1 VRVENFPPCRPAQS
15 VNCHAVHDCLHYD
28 IATTFLILSSVH
40 IMGSDSKSDSKTGK
54 TTGTSGGTADARAK
68 AAQLAIDQIEKQFG
82 KGSIMRLSD
91 TNVVQIDAIS
101 TGCLSLDA
109 AIGIGGVPRGRIVE
123 IYGPESSGKTTVCLQ
138 VIAEAQKA
146 GGLAAF
152 VDTEHAL
159 DVNYA
164 QRLGVDLNN
173 LLLSQP
179 EFGEQALEIV
189 ETLVRSGAI
198 DVVIVDSVAALT
210 PRVEIEGDM
219 GDAQMGSQARLM
231 SQAMRKL
238 NAAIGRSHTTVI
250 FTNQLRSKIGV
261 IYGNPETTTGGNA
274 LKYYASVRIDVRRK
288 DVIKDGAEIVGNR
301 VRAKIVKNKVA
312 PPFKEAEFDIMYN
325 EGISKLGDMIDVA
338 VESGVIV
345 KSGSW
350 FSFREERVQG
360 RDGMRKLLTE
370 TPDLQAALEAE
381 VRTLLHMPPKT
392 KNGVESA
399 SKSSK
404 KE

>member
-1 VRVENFPPCRPAQS
+1 MAKEKISERPAGN
-15 VNCHAVHDCLHYD
+15 VAEEKLRAVQF
-28 IATTFLILSSVH
+28 A
-40 IMGSDSKSDSKTGK
+40 ME
-54 TTGTSGGTADARAK
+54 
-68 AAQLAIDQIEKQFG
+68 QIEKQHG

-91 TNVVQIDAIS
+91 TKVDNVEFIP
-101 TGCLSLDA
+101 TGCLSMDA
-109 AIGIGGVPRGRIVE
+109 AIGIGGVPRGRIIE
-123 IYGPESSGKTTVCLQ
+123 IYGPESSGKTTVCLH
-138 VIAEAQKA
+138 VIAEAQKR
-146 GGLAAF
+146 GGMAAF

-159 DVNYA
+159 DINYA

-198 DVVIVDSVAALT
+198 DVIVIDSVAALT

-238 NAAIGRSHTTVI
+238 NAAIGKTNTTVI

-274 LKYYASVRIDVRRK
+274 LKFYASVRIDIRRK
-288 DVIKDGAEIVGNR
+288 EVIKDGQEIVGNR
-301 VRAKIVKNKVA
+301 VRVKIVKNKVA
-312 PPFKEAEFDIMYN
+312 PPFKEVEFDIMYN
-325 EGISKLGDMIDVA
+325 EGISKVGDMIDVA
-338 VESGVIV
+338 GDHGIIA

-350 FSFREERVQG
+350 YSYKNERVQG
-360 RDGMRKLLTE
+360 RDGLRKILNE
-370 TPDLQAALEAE
+370 NPDLMAQLEAE
-381 VRTLLHMPPKT
+381 VRTKLNIDGSSK
-392 KNGVESA
+392 ESA
-399 SKSSK
+399 AV
-404 KE
+404 EATADEMAR

>member
-1 VRVENFPPCRPAQS
+1 MAKEKKKQEKSANDDKMK
-15 VNCHAVHDCLHYD
+15 AVK
-28 IATTFLILSSVH
+28 IA
-40 IMGSDSKSDSKTGK
+40 MDM
-54 TTGTSGGTADARAK
+54 
-68 AAQLAIDQIEKQFG
+68 IEKQHG

-91 TNVVQIDAIS
+91 ERVVNVPAIS

-109 AIGIGGVPRGRIVE
+109 AIGIGGVPRGRIIEV
-123 IYGPESSGKTTVCLQ
+123 YGPESSGKTTVCLH
-138 VIAEAQKA
+138 VIAEAQKK

-152 VDTEHAL
+152 IDTEHAL

-164 QRLGVDLNN
+164 KRLGIDLNN

-189 ETLVRSGAI
+189 ETLIRSNAI
-198 DVVIVDSVAALT
+198 DVVVIDSVAALT

-238 NAAIGRSHTTVI
+238 NMAIGKSQSTVI

-274 LKYYASVRIDVRRK
+274 LKFYASVRLDLRRK
-288 DVIKDGAEIVGNR
+288 EVIKEGAEIIGNR
-301 VRAKIVKNKVA
+301 VRAKVVKNKVA
-312 PPFKEAEFDIMYN
+312 PPFKEVEFDVLYN
-325 EGISKLGDMIDVA
+325 EGISRLGDLIDVA
-338 VESGVIV
+338 SNLDVVK

-350 FSFREERVQG
+350 YTFEGERVQG
-360 RDGMRKLLTE
+360 REGLRKLLKE
-370 TPDLQAALEAE
+370 NQDLFVKLENEVKEKLNVPSPDSGQKDENSGE
-381 VRTLLHMPPKT
+381 
-392 KNGVESA
+392 E
-399 SKSSK
+399 K
-404 KE
+404 KD

>member
-1 VRVENFPPCRPAQS
+1 MS
-15 VNCHAVHDCLHYD
+15 
-28 IATTFLILSSVH
+28 TT
-40 IMGSDSKSDSKTGK
+40 SKSAAAQPLSESK
-54 TTGTSGGTADARAK
+54 AK

-91 TNVVQIDAIS
+91 ENPIQVDAIS

-138 VIAEAQKA
+138 VIAEAQRL

-159 DVNYA
+159 DVQYA

-198 DVVIVDSVAALT
+198 DVVVVDSVAALT

-238 NAAIGRSHTTVI
+238 NAAIGRSNTTVI

-288 DVIKDGAEIVGNR
+288 DVIKDGSDIVGNR
-301 VRAKIVKNKVA
+301 VRAKVVKNKVA
-312 PPFKEAEFDIMYN
+312 PPFREAEFDIMYN
-325 EGISKLGDMIDVA
+325 EGISKLGDIIDVA
-338 VESGVIV
+338 VENGLIV

-350 FSFREERVQG
+350 FTYKEERVQG
-360 RDGMRKLLTE
+360 RDGMRKLLSENT
-370 TPDLQAALEAE
+370 TLYASLEAD
-381 VRTLLHMPPKT
+381 VKQLLHIPVAAPAAA
-392 KNGVESA
+392 NGSDKK
-399 SKSSK
+399 SKA
-404 KE
+404 